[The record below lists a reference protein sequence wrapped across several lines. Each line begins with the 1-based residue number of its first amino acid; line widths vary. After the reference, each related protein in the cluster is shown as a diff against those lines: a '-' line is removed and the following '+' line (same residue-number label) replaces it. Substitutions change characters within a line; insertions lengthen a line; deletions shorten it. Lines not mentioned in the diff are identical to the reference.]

1 MGGDFRIS
9 GGAGCEEHKHII
21 VSAGGVGRAVIVG
34 AEKVKFRIKIV
45 PSVSVLSD
53 HYLDLKC
60 RTVAGHFV
68 DATGHAVVLGAD
80 YCRNIGRF
88 KAIFK
93 IVSLELVGGGNGHC
107 ADLV

>member
-9 GGAGCEEHKHII
+9 GGAGGEEHKHVI

-34 AEKVKFRIKIV
+34 AEKVKLRIKIV
-45 PSVSVLSD
+45 PAVSVLSD

-60 RTVAGHFV
+60 RTVAGRFV
-68 DATGHAVVLGAD
+68 DTIGYAVVLGAD
-80 YCRNIGRF
+80 YSRNVGCL

-93 IVSLELVGGGNGHC
+93 IVSLELMGGGNGHC